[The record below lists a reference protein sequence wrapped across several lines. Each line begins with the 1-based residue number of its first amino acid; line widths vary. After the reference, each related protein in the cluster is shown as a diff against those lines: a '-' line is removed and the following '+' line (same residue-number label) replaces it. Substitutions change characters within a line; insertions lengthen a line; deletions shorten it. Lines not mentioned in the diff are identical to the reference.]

1 MTGNDLGGRER
12 IKNAKGLV
20 WYPAEADV
28 SIRPGWFF
36 HESENSKVKLSQKL
50 LDIYYNSV
58 GKNCVLLLNIPPD
71 KEGLLNDSDVN
82 ALKNWKKLRDETFK
96 TNLLKGA
103 SVECDNGVNTKLALD
118 DKYATYFTTR
128 DKDTAAIITMKL
140 KKPATFDVLLLQEN
154 ITIGQRVE
162 KFALEYWNG
171 SDWKEVAKGT
181 TIGYKRLLRFP
192 AVTADKVRLKIESS
206 RLNPTL
212 STIALYKQ
220 P

>member
-1 MTGNDLGGRER
+1 M
-12 IKNAKGLV
+12 
-20 WYPAEADV
+20 

-36 HESENSKVKLSQKL
+36 HESENTKVKTPKKL

-71 KEGLLNDSDVN
+71 KEGLLNDSDVS

-103 SVECDNGVNTKLALD
+103 RAECDNGINLQLALD
-118 DKYATYFTTR
+118 DQYDTYFTT
-128 DKDTAAIITMKL
+128 KDHDTTATITMEL
-140 KKPATFDVLLLQEN
+140 KKAETFDVLLLQEN
-154 ITIGQRVE
+154 ITVGQRVE
-162 KFALEYWNG
+162 KFVFEYWDG
-171 SDWKEVAKGT
+171 GTWKKATEGT

-192 AVTADKVRLKIESS
+192 AVTAAKVRLKIESS